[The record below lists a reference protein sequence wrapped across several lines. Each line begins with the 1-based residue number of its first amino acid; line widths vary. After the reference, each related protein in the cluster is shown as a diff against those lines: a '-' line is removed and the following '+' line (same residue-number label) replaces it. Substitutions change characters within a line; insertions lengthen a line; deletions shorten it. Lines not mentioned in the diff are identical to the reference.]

1 MRGPAP
7 DEPLAADAI
16 RAAADATRQAL
27 AGSDALR
34 ALAHDLST
42 LGTLDATVE
51 RGLQAALTVA
61 QAAGAMIAGRPGE
74 QLSGLVVLGALG
86 REAKF
91 YRVGDVLRERDPQV
105 SVARSGEARATGDL
119 EGESE
124 ALLTLAPMA
133 RCSLRPA
140 WMEPRSCGKLPR

>member
-61 QAAGAMIAGRPGE
+61 RQP
-74 QLSGLVVLGALG
+74 
-86 REAKF
+86 
-91 YRVGDVLRERDPQV
+91 ER
-105 SVARSGEARATGDL
+105 
-119 EGESE
+119 
-124 ALLTLAPMA
+124 
-133 RCSLRPA
+133 
-140 WMEPRSCGKLPR
+140 

>member
-1 MRGPAP
+1 MTGHAP

-86 REAKF
+86 REAGCTAWGMCWGSGIH
-91 YRVGDVLRERDPQV
+91 RWRWRAPQKPGPRPT
-105 SVARSGEARATGDL
+105 SKAGRRPRPTRGGRAHTGRGRWCRCGSDRS
-119 EGESE
+119 
-124 ALLTLAPMA
+124 
-133 RCSLRPA
+133 
-140 WMEPRSCGKLPR
+140 